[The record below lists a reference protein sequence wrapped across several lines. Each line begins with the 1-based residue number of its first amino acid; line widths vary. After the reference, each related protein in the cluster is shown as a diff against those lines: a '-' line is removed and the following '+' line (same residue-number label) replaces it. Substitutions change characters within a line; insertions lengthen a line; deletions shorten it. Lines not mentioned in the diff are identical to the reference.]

1 MSNTMSAPIHVAIFA
16 SGTGSNARKLIEYFS
31 HREDVKIC
39 LIVSNKKD
47 APVLQLAAAYHIPTQ
62 VIHRTYFY
70 DTENLLEVLRSY
82 GVSFIVL
89 AGFLWKI
96 PAYLVAAFDHKMV
109 NIHPALLPAY
119 GGQGMYGMHVH
130 QAVWQA
136 KEGWS
141 GITIHFVNAHYDE
154 GDIIFQARCVLA
166 PGDTPSDIAHK
177 VQALEHQYF
186 PGVVDALLTG
196 APLPKP
202 SMIY

>member
-1 MSNTMSAPIHVAIFA
+1 MSAPIHVAIFA

-136 KEGWS
+136 KEEWS